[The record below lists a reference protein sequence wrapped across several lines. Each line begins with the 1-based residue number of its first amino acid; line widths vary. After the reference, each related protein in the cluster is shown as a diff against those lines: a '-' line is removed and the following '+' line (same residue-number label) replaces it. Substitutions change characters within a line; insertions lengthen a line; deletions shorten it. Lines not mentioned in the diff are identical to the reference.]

1 MINNQLIHI
10 TWRKKLSAAGIS
22 ASNLV
27 GYMIIL
33 FTV

>member
-1 MINNQLIHI
+1 MIDNLLIRT
-10 TWRKKLSAAGIS
+10 TWRKKLSATGIS

-33 FTV
+33 FTL